1 MNHTQEPDRLEAID
15 IVIDSNFID
24 LKQEVNLYFEFL
36 LNIINNNLELYDSRI
51 EVHTPLESG
60 ITHILKANGY
70 LILYN
75 LLEATIE
82 NALKAAHLIICET
95 SFNSLTTHLKK
106 TILTE
111 FKKMEIDLDKF
122 PHQEIIE
129 TTLHKI
135 TLDKYKPFS
144 GNLDA
149 KKIKNIIE
157 KYGIALDTTSEDKKG
172 AKLLI
177 VKNRRNAL
185 AHGGQSFIQIGRD
198 TSIDELIA
206 IKNQTILFLEN
217 FLQCTRAYLEQ
228 QHYQLEPDAQG

>member
-1 MNHTQEPDRLEAID
+1 ML
-15 IVIDSNFID
+15 
-24 LKQEVNLYFEFL
+24 NLFAPFVT
-36 LNIINNNLELYDSRI
+36 NGFPNRD
-51 EVHTPLESG
+51 ES
-60 ITHILKANGY
+60 HRN
-70 LILYN
+70 
-75 LLEATIE
+75 
-82 NALKAAHLIICET
+82 
-95 SFNSLTTHLKK
+95 
-106 TILTE
+106 
-111 FKKMEIDLDKF
+111 
-122 PHQEIIE
+122 
-129 TTLHKI
+129 
-135 TLDKYKPFS
+135 
-144 GNLDA
+144 
-149 KKIKNIIE
+149 E